1 MKIAVDLS
9 LYPLDA
15 NYIPPI
21 QEFIDRLNTF
31 EDVKIVENQ
40 LSTQV
45 FGDYDR
51 VMEVITQE
59 TKRVFEQHHTFS
71 LVAKIVKADFDY

>member
-21 QEFIDRLNTF
+21 QQFIDRLNTY
-31 EDVKIVENQ
+31 EEVKIVENQ

-45 FGDYDR
+45 FGEYDQ

-59 TKRVFEQHHTFS
+59 TKRVFEQDHTFS
-71 LVAKIVKADFDY
+71 LVAKIVKADF